1 MSTIMVVD
9 DEPAVCNVLRLALA
23 RAGHQVVIC
32 GDGQTALDALAVR
45 SVAVALVD
53 LTLPR
58 VFGVR
63 VFEAIC
69 VARPHLPVI
78 VMSGALTE
86 AGTGLADQIATSA
99 YARSIRLLPKPFR
112 PKDLILLLATMD
124 ASRPEISGPAEF
136 DRKSA

>member
-1 MSTIMVVD
+1 MSTILIVD

-45 SVAVALVD
+45 SFAVALVD

-58 VFGVR
+58 VSGVR

-69 VARPHLPVI
+69 AARPHLPVV

-86 AGTGLADQIATSA
+86 ARTGLADQIATSA
-99 YARSIRLLPKPFR
+99 DAPNVRLLPKPFR
-112 PKDLILLLATMD
+112 PKELIPLLETMD
-124 ASRPEISGPAEF
+124 ASGTEIPGPAEF